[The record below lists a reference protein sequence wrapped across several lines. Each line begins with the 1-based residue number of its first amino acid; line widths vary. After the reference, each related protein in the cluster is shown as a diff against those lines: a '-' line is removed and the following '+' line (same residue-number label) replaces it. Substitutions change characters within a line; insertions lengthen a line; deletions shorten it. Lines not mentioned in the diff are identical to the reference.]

1 MNYAFSV
8 TLTLKCQH
16 SADSKFSHNHK
27 NYKEKSDCLNI
38 KAIIITVIH
47 NVGRIHENYSSV

>member
-1 MNYAFSV
+1 MLFSV

-16 SADSKFSHNHK
+16 SDDSKFSHNHK
-27 NYKEKSDCLNI
+27 NYREKSDCLNI